1 MDDRP
6 RSEDSDDVTAA
17 LVLLSPEVSFF
28 SQFILSSHHLEMLS
42 VTFKNRHI
50 EKFTWRC
57 HLALKPHFRKIPAMA
72 NIAGFNKK
80 LVMTSRHI
88 VEKFLEPPAAI

>member
-1 MDDRP
+1 
-6 RSEDSDDVTAA
+6 
-17 LVLLSPEVSFF
+17 
-28 SQFILSSHHLEMLS
+28 MLS

-72 NIAGFNKK
+72 GIAGFNKK
-80 LVMTSRHI
+80 LVMTSCHI
-88 VEKFLEPPAAI
+88 VEKFFKPPAAMRPEGVGTLPDQPAIKLRHARRRCAGARRERKDM